1 MNIYQIPNALHT
13 NGTYP
18 EKLLT
23 LQEAAEILGC
33 HYWQLQRAV
42 GRGEV
47 PSYRPF
53 NKRRLVKISEVVAFI
68 ETSREGGDK

>member
-1 MNIYQIPNALHT
+1 MNILQVPSSLHT

-23 LQEAAEILGC
+23 IREAAEIIGC

-42 GRGEV
+42 GRGDL

-53 NKRRLVKISEVVAFI
+53 NKRRLVKISEVFSFI
-68 ETSREGGDK
+68 ESSREGGDK

>member
-1 MNIYQIPNALHT
+1 MDFSQVPSSLHT

-23 LQEAAEILGC
+23 IREAATILGC

-42 GRGEV
+42 GRGDL

-53 NKRRLVKISEVVAFI
+53 NKRRLVKISEVVAFVQA
-68 ETSREGGDK
+68 SREGGEK